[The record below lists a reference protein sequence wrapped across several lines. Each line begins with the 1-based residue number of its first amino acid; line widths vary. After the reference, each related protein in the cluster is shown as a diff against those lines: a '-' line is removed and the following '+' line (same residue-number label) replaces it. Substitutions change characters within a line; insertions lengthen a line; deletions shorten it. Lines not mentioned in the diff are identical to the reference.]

1 MNGGTPTYRSLVLVL
16 VKPLLRKCAVGDKWH
31 KWGDGGNPTGSP
43 PWKLSF
49 TASSDRFNFCPS
61 CYE

>member
-31 KWGDGGNPTGSP
+31 KWGDGGEPHRLATLETFIYS
-43 PWKLSF
+43 LFRSF
-49 TASSDRFNFCPS
+49 
-61 CYE
+61 